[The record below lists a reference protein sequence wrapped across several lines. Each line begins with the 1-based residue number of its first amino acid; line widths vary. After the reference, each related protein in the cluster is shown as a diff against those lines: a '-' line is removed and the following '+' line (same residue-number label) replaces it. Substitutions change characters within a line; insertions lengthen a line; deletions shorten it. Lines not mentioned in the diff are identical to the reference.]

1 MTRKRNRKY
10 QIGDDRRLPLF
21 KILFAFTLIVGLSIG
36 YIWQRVT
43 FLKISKE
50 IKSLRSQIS
59 EQEERYKYLNIE
71 MAKLSSFERIENI
84 ATTQLGL
91 VYPKREQIVFL
102 GEVSL
107 PDFNKKKGKLENL
120 RGKLTNFALNIFNIS
135 DNRLE
140 AKETKYDL

>member
-10 QIGDDRRLPLF
+10 QIRDDRRLPLF
-21 KILFAFTLIVGLSIG
+21 KILFVFTLIVGLSIG

-84 ATTQLGL
+84 AITQLGL
-91 VYPKREQIVFL
+91 VHPKAEQIVFL
-102 GEVSL
+102 KEVSL
-107 PDFNKKKGKLENL
+107 PNSEKKKGEFENL
-120 RGKLTNFALNIFNIS
+120 TEKLTNIASTIFSPS
-135 DNRLE
+135 DNQLE
-140 AKETKYDL
+140 AKEIRYDL

>member
-1 MTRKRNRKY
+1 MTRKKNRKY
-10 QIGDDRRLPLF
+10 QIRDDRRLPLF

-71 MAKLSSFERIENI
+71 IAKLSTVERIENI

-91 VYPKREQIVFL
+91 VYPKAEQIVFL
-102 GEVSL
+102 KEVSV
-107 PDFNKKKGKLENL
+107 PSSDKKKGKLENL
-120 RGKLTNFALNIFNIS
+120 REKLTNFALNIFNIS
-135 DNRLE
+135 DSRLE
-140 AKETKYDL
+140 AKETRYDL